1 MQISNPAD
9 LLLNYQME
17 IEQPTQNMEKSSESL
32 QNIATSFLEMQDD
45 IPPPRNPPVLE
56 HMPEPPILENIPP
69 PVEVTQMPPPIEPI
83 SHLNASP
90 KESENGVLPE
100 FGLEST
106 SATKADENT
115 SEIVVS
121 KPANDIKVE
130 EQTLIP
136 PSLDTF
142 VVPPSIQVNNGND
155 FVEPKLPASLV
166 NSNIPPIPNK
176 DSIWTTFRQP
186 EQGFLEL
193 MPPPITK
200 REDDSNSEFSSSNE
214 YKPPESEVEEE
225 SDGTS
230 SDAMVEEEDSPDPS
244 PKPSPPR
251 KRRNPWSADEDF
263 EQRKIRKIEEAFS
276 NPYQPTSVV
285 TLQAQPNIRTTQ
297 TPTHTIY
304 PDTTPEFK
312 IHPPITH
319 GDFKNLLPPMTN
331 GDFNAFLPQ
340 IDEYYQKPQLFEY
353 RLHNKNGGKFLMN
366 NHRGKSNGELPFE
379 YHGVTTDGHWWIALR
394 RINEKNICGGFY
406 KTRREAAEKSDV
418 LWQLHNGDPAYIN
431 FPDMIHENVVISITE
446 VPAFAKND
454 DQEKSPDPPKYYN
467 KKSCRLCGVQK
478 FKLKWAVLPGGN
490 EASICRKCEKTLKR
504 NSGEFVEE
512 IPLEKTE
519 REITPGEGKRN
530 RRKIYCAH
538 CEKTFFAKPTRR
550 DAKFILNHCCSN
562 PNREV
567 DPRFP
572 TEKRKQYVLGKHH
585 RKCRIHDES
594 EPCLAF
600 VDEWFYHGTQ
610 RVKS

>member
-1 MQISNPAD
+1 VR
-9 LLLNYQME
+9 
-17 IEQPTQNMEKSSESL
+17 
-32 QNIATSFLEMQDD
+32 
-45 IPPPRNPPVLE
+45 PP
-56 HMPEPPILENIPP
+56 
-69 PVEVTQMPPPIEPI
+69 
-83 SHLNASP
+83 
-90 KESENGVLPE
+90 
-100 FGLEST
+100 
-106 SATKADENT
+106 D
-115 SEIVVS
+115 
-121 KPANDIKVE
+121 
-130 EQTLIP
+130 
-136 PSLDTF
+136 
-142 VVPPSIQVNNGND
+142 
-155 FVEPKLPASLV
+155 
-166 NSNIPPIPNK
+166 
-176 DSIWTTFRQP
+176 
-186 EQGFLEL
+186 
-193 MPPPITK
+193 
-200 REDDSNSEFSSSNE
+200 
-214 YKPPESEVEEE
+214 SEVEEE

-230 SDAMVEEEDSPDPS
+230 SEVMVEEEDSPDPPS
-244 PKPSPPR
+244 HKPSPPR
-251 KRRNPWSADEDF
+251 KRPNPWSADEDF
-263 EQRKIRKIEEAFS
+263 EQRKMRKIEEAFS

-285 TLQAQPNIRTTQ
+285 TVQAQPPHIRTTQ
-297 TPTHTIY
+297 TPTPTPTPTHKIY
-304 PDTTPEFK
+304 PDQTTREFK

-319 GDFKNLLPPMTN
+319 GDFKNLLPPIATN
-331 GDFNAFLPQ
+331 GDFHNFLPP
-340 IDEYYQKPQLFEY
+340 ITHGYYQKPQLFEY

-366 NHRGKSNGELPFE
+366 GHRQKSNGELPFE

-431 FPDMIHENVVISITE
+431 FPEMIHEDVVISITE

-454 DQEKSPDPPKYYN
+454 DEQEKSPDPPKYYN
-467 KKSCRLCGVQK
+467 KKSCRICGVQK

-610 RVKS
+610 RVKT